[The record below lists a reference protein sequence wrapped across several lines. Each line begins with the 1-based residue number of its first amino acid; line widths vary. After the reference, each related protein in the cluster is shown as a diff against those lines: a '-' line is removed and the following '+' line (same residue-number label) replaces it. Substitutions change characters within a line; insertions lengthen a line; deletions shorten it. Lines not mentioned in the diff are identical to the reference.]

1 MWPTDA
7 KKTNKQ
13 KKKLTGENGAEL
25 RPAGDAA
32 LRGELAQRHLQ
43 EEDGQTSAKQEDE
56 VRDEKGT
63 CRADT
68 TRDHKKTET
77 AALFSSTHHV

>member
-1 MWPTDA
+1 MCV
-7 KKTNKQ
+7 KKQ
-13 KKKLTGENGAEL
+13 QLLTGENGAEL
-25 RPAGDAA
+25 RPAGDAT

-63 CRADT
+63 CRAGT
-68 TRDHKKTET
+68 QHVITFLLPPPCVTR
-77 AALFSSTHHV
+77 